1 MSKVLDG
8 IPGTPGASPPYVFSL
23 ATQRSKHWASPLLL
37 QIQASEEGL
46 LYIQSLV
53 RTFRDVCC
61 WWVGPWQP
69 VVRIFH
75 PAFIKPV
82 LLASGRH
89 HAGPSLHTRESQVT
103 SVQSGRTV
111 IGMSLLQ
118 LPSNTPNSPVSISC
132 GISAVSIF
140 LVCVIGLH
148 LVLTWVHM
156 TIVSLGSQTIGTCW
170 LLTGTCLRCW

>member
-1 MSKVLDG
+1 MNKVLDG
-8 IPGTPGASPPYVFSL
+8 IPGTPSASPPYVFSL
-23 ATQRSKHWASPLLL
+23 AIQRSKHWASPLLL
-37 QIQASEEGL
+37 QIKASEEGL

-89 HAGPSLHTRESQVT
+89 HAGPSMHTHESQVNI
-103 SVQSGRTV
+103 VQPGRTV
-111 IGMSLLQ
+111 IGMSRLQ
-118 LPSNTPNSPVSISC
+118 LPSNPTDSPVGIPC
-132 GISAVSIF
+132 GILVAFIF
-140 LVCVIGLH
+140 LVCVVIRLR
-148 LVLTWVHM
+148 LVLTWV
-156 TIVSLGSQTIGTCW
+156 
-170 LLTGTCLRCW
+170 